1 MPLRAFLRAAILAL
15 ALLPAGGAL
24 TALADDGRPPDATGH
39 PPSPIPVPRSE
50 LRPSAIHPASTKAP
64 TSVDMPG
71 AAALPKKELVIF
83 VGGYGS
89 SAGDGAFDQ
98 LKNEFA
104 DGHYDVV
111 RFGADPPFRYDTY
124 DAIDRS
130 ADALIDEI
138 RALGPGYSAVNI
150 VSHSMG
156 GAVVDRAFDKGLG
169 AGDGV
174 ATDIAI
180 AGPHSGAFF
189 AAVPTETFPL
199 IGGVKDIVRDVAMT
213 VAGPDPESRAARDL
227 ATFRPVAPPR
237 GVVRLDTGL
246 ATDGF
251 VSQADA
257 RDPGVPQRVFL
268 PGSPGEAIDGHGGS
282 LTSKAVVQLVGQTV
296 REHRIPPDNRDPITR
311 TLVPIVWP
319 LVSDLWRKVV
329 LTCVLVTLVIA
340 VARVLPLVR
349 SPIDRAIAWCRADL
363 RRRGR

>member
-71 AAALPKKELVIF
+71 AAGLPKKELVIF

-156 GAVVDRAFDKGLG
+156 GVVVDRAFDKGLG

-174 ATDIAI
+174 VTDIAI

-213 VAGPDPESRAARDL
+213 VAGSQGQFELNVRMPMIARNILDQIKLLTNASL
-227 ATFRPVAPPR
+227 A
-237 GVVRLDTGL
+237 L
-246 ATDGF
+246 AERCVEGIE
-251 VSQADA
+251 
-257 RDPGVPQRVFL
+257 P
-268 PGSPGEAIDGHGGS
+268 
-282 LTSKAVVQLVGQTV
+282 
-296 REHRIPPDNRDPITR
+296 NRDVLERNAESTPAIATALNPYIGYDKGTEIVQEAVKSKR
-311 TLVPIVWP
+311 TI
-319 LVSDLWRKVV
+319 RE
-329 LTCVLVTLVIA
+329 
-340 VARVLPLVR
+340 VAREKGVDDETLDKAL
-349 SPIDRAIAWCRADL
+349 DL
-363 RRRGR
+363 RAMAHPHDG